1 MDMWSESRG
10 FVEYSLW
17 HVSLQPR
24 AMPCLIYRISLYNFP
39 GVCNDVQYSKYISNL
54 NVKFTFCYST
64 CMDRFSFQATDK
76 RKRTQFRGHCVFI
89 WKNNTVASLYSL
101 WLATVTSSCPCS
113 VVSAP
118 EFAVSQLVT
127 LYFTACRK
135 IRITGRRFCRPRW
148 ILFVAMNIWSDAG
161 GIVVNTPHLLFLYI
175 FCLQK
180 TNTWKQILP
189 LHALSGCCDRELL
202 CSHNMN
208 YFKINYFINFDWTVL
223 QRGKGTGVRVKP
235 RGAWNSRL

>member
-1 MDMWSESRG
+1 MDS
-10 FVEYSLW
+10 
-17 HVSLQPR
+17 
-24 AMPCLIYRISLYNFP
+24 
-39 GVCNDVQYSKYISNL
+39 
-54 NVKFTFCYST
+54 
-64 CMDRFSFQATDK
+64 FSFHATDK

-118 EFAVSQLVT
+118 EFAFSQLVT

-161 GIVVNTPHLLFLYI
+161 GIVVNTPHLLFFIYFACRKPTHGNKSYLCTLWVGAVTENYSAVITLI
-175 FCLQK
+175 FFFYKFFYKFWLNSSTEGERNWCEGETPWCL
-180 TNTWKQILP
+180 
-189 LHALSGCCDRELL
+189 EL
-202 CSHNMN
+202 
-208 YFKINYFINFDWTVL
+208 
-223 QRGKGTGVRVKP
+223 
-235 RGAWNSRL
+235 